1 MAETIVA
8 LFLAHVLADYVL
20 QTRWMVD
27 TKRGAG
33 FAAHIS
39 VVYVTAMLCLGQISV
54 AVILVTFVHLLIDA
68 AKTMLMPD
76 RLWSYL
82 ADQGM
87 HILSIVG
94 VAALFPGA
102 WQAGLWADAVSPGA
116 PEILAMI
123 AGFVFA
129 IRAGHFAIAVYI
141 AAPPEPG
148 ATGMT
153 AQRAAL
159 TGGLERA
166 AVFVAVL
173 GGVPVLAFAVLA
185 VKAGLWWSR
194 GGASAPGRERAVAAT
209 LASFA
214 WALAVAYATRAL
226 IAML

>member
-39 VVYVTAMLCLGQISV
+39 VVFVTAMLCLGQISV

-141 AAPPEPG
+141 AAPPEAD

-153 AQRAAL
+153 A
-159 TGGLERA
+159 ERA

>member
-20 QTRWMVD
+20 QTRRMVE

-33 FAAHIS
+33 FAAHIAL
-39 VVYVTAMLCLGQISV
+39 VFATAVACLGQVSV
-54 AVILVTFVHLLIDA
+54 AVLLVTFLHLLIDA
-68 AKTMLMPD
+68 AKTILMPD

-82 ADQGM
+82 ADQGL
-87 HILSIVG
+87 HILSIVA
-94 VAALFPGA
+94 VAALFPAA
-102 WQAGLWADAVSPGA
+102 WQAGLWADGVPPGT
-116 PEILAMI
+116 PEILAML
-123 AGFVFA
+123 AGLVFA

-141 AAPPEPG
+141 APSTVPG
-148 ATGMT
+148 GTGTT
-153 AQRAAL
+153 AERAAL

-166 AVFVAVL
+166 AVFA
-173 GGVPVLAFAVLA
+173 AVLA
-185 VKAGLWWSR
+185 GVPALVLAVLATKARLWWAR
-194 GGASAPGRERAVAAT
+194 GGASAPGRERAVTAT

>member
-39 VVYVTAMLCLGQISV
+39 VVFVTAMLCLGQISV

-141 AAPPEPG
+141 AAPPEAD
-148 ATGMT
+148 ATGMI

-166 AVFVAVL
+166 AVFV
-173 GGVPVLAFAVLA
+173 AVLA

>member
-33 FAAHIS
+33 FAAHIAL
-39 VVYVTAMLCLGQISV
+39 VFLTAMLCLGQISV
-54 AVILVTFVHLLIDA
+54 AVFLVTFLHLLIDA
-68 AKTMLMPD
+68 AKTVLMPD

-82 ADQGM
+82 ADQGL
-87 HILSIVG
+87 HILSIVA

-102 WQAGLWADAVSPGA
+102 WQAGVWADVP
-116 PEILAMI
+116 PETPEALAILA
-123 AGFVFA
+123 GLVFA
-129 IRAGHFAIAVYI
+129 LRAGHFAIAFYI
-141 AAPPEPG
+141 AAPPSPG
-148 ATGMT
+148 AT
-153 AQRAAL
+153 ARRAAL

-166 AVFVAVL
+166 AVFAAVL
-173 GGVPVLAFAVLA
+173 GGVASLSLVVLAA
-185 VKAGLWWSR
+185 KAGLWWSR
-194 GGASAPGRERAVAAT
+194 GGASAAGRERAVAAT

>member
-1 MAETIVA
+1 MPETIVA

-33 FAAHIS
+33 FAAHIAA
-39 VVYVTAMLCLGQISV
+39 VFVTAMLCLGQISV
-54 AVILVTFVHLLIDA
+54 AVLLVTFVHLLIDA
-68 AKTMLMPD
+68 AKTVLMPD

-82 ADQGM
+82 ADQGL
-87 HILSIVG
+87 HILSIVA

-102 WQAGLWADAVSPGA
+102 WQAGLWADIVPQAM
-116 PEILAMI
+116 PEALAML
-123 AGFVFA
+123 AGLVFA

-141 AAPPEPG
+141 AAPPSPG
-148 ATGMT
+148 ATALT
-153 AQRAAL
+153 ERRAAL

-166 AVFVAVL
+166 AVFAAVL
-173 GGVPVLAFAVLA
+173 GGVASLSLVVLAA
-185 VKAGLWWSR
+185 KAGLWWSR
-194 GGASAPGRERAVAAT
+194 GGASAVGRERAVTAT